1 MSRVL
6 VVGGGVLGLTL
17 ADDLA
22 RRGHRPI
29 VLESAPSP
37 GGLASPE
44 TIGGYEWDRFYHVI
58 LESDLHLRG
67 LLKQIGV
74 ADSLRWG
81 TTRTGFYAQGRLH
94 SLSSSI
100 DYLRFP
106 LLGLV
111 DKVRLAATILRA
123 AHTTEWRRLESIPV
137 ADWLTRWSG
146 RRVFERLWLPLLRSK
161 LGEHWRDASAAF
173 IWAIIRRMYAARR
186 SGLKTERFGYV
197 EGGYR
202 HILAALVRSAEAQGV
217 TIRGNAAVSEVA
229 RSGDGVEVR
238 LANGERLT
246 ADAAVLTVPCGTIAA
261 LCPTLSAG
269 ERDRLRRV
277 LYLGVACA
285 AVLLKRPL
293 ATYYVTNITDPGLPF
308 TGVIEMTTLV
318 DRSRFGG
325 HSLVYLPRYLSLQD
339 PAWQSSDA
347 ELRERFLAGLVRMY
361 PGFSKTDVVD
371 FKIARA
377 REVLAVSTLHYSRDA
392 MPKVATSLPG
402 VFIVNSAQIAA
413 GTLNVNETIG
423 VVRSG
428 IEAVAGALA
437 SRRNA
442 PRVAA

>member
-1 MSRVL
+1 MSTVL

-29 VLESAPSP
+29 VLESAAAP
-37 GGLASPE
+37 GGLAGSE
-44 TIGGYEWDRFYHVI
+44 AIGGYQWDRFYHVI

-67 LLKQIGV
+67 LLEQIGLTD
-74 ADSLRWG
+74 ALRWG

-111 DKVRLAATILRA
+111 DKARLAATILRA
-123 AHTTEWRRLESIPV
+123 ARTSDWQSLEAISV
-137 ADWLTRWSG
+137 ADWLCRWSG

-161 LGEHWRDASAAF
+161 LGEHWRDTSAAF

-197 EGGYR
+197 DGGYKR
-202 HILAALVRSAEAQGV
+202 ILSTLIGSAAAQGV
-217 TIRGNAAVSEVA
+217 TIRCSAAVSEVR
-229 RSGDGVEVR
+229 RSDDAAEVI
-238 LANGERLT
+238 LATGERLT
-246 ADAAVLTVPCGTIAA
+246 ADAAVLTVPCGTIATM
-261 LCPTLSAG
+261 CPTLSRA
-269 ERDRLRRV
+269 ERDRLGRV
-277 LYLGVACA
+277 LYLGVACGTA
-285 AVLLKRPL
+285 LLKRPL
-293 ATYYVTNITDPGLPF
+293 ANYYVTNITDSGLPF
-308 TGVIEMTTLV
+308 TGVIEMTALV

-325 HSLVYLPRYLSLQD
+325 HSLVYLPQYLPRQD
-339 PAWQSSDA
+339 AAWRSSDA
-347 ELRERFLAGLVRMY
+347 ELRERFLAGLDRMY
-361 PGFSKTDVVD
+361 PDFSREDVVD
-371 FKIARA
+371 FRISRA

-423 VVRSG
+423 VARSG
-428 IEAVAGALA
+428 AETVAGALGTP
-437 SRRNA
+437 RNA
-442 PRVAA
+442 IRVAA